1 MSDIDKS
8 YYECKRCLYK
18 CYQLIDMKKHLN
30 KKYICKREFK
40 SYDYD
45 EDKLNELSLIRH
57 YNYIKKI
64 DNVCKNC
71 NKIFLNSSNLNR
83 HIKSY
88 CKKTKNNHINN
99 IEYDHTIEIDDD
111 TNQKTDKN
119 ISISNKMNDINDP
132 SIDSPIDSSI
142 HSYIDMS
149 IHSSIDTSIDPS
161 NKTNDKIHE
170 KNHSTN
176 KNDITK
182 KNKKIRTN
190 MNNDK
195 YINIENNYDKN
206 YLTNIDTQNID
217 TQNNIDTLNNI
228 TNNITNNINLNIKLI
243 NSFDKDWN
251 TEHIDE
257 KTKLILL
264 LNNSKFTSTLE
275 NILENEVNLNV
286 LIDNTSNNG
295 LVYMDNDIKH
305 LTIKDIV
312 KKIMEK
318 LHKHI
323 NDFKN
328 DVSKLNVNSNII
340 KSEIEVANEKYNEFN
355 KSDEVQDHVKTC
367 ITSIYNK
374 KKDDTVS
381 VYKSIKQ
388 GY

>member
-45 EDKLNELSLIRH
+45 EDKLIELSLIRH
-57 YNYIKKI
+57 YNYKKKI

-71 NKIFLNSSNLNR
+71 DKIFLNSSNLNR

-99 IEYDHTIEIDDD
+99 INIDYDHNIEFNIDEN
-111 TNQKTDKN
+111 TNHITDKN
-119 ISISNKMNDINDP
+119 ISIPNILNDVNDP
-132 SIDSPIDSSI
+132 SIDRPIDS
-142 HSYIDMS
+142 IDS
-149 IHSSIDTSIDPS
+149 T
-161 NKTNDKIHE
+161 NKTDDKTHE
-170 KNHSTN
+170 NTHN

-190 MNNDK
+190 MNNEK

-257 KTKLILL
+257 KMKLILL

-295 LVYMDNDIKH
+295 LVYIENDIKH